1 MNKQAMD
8 RLREQ
13 IRLKQLRSAVAQ
25 VIGKEADII
34 QSEGAA
40 LMGEL
45 SQKLEHISDSQPT
58 EEIEVPYNPK
68 QQEFIDDLCSGQP
81 VALTGPAGSGK
92 TTAVKGGIR
101 RLMKEGKIPPIRN
114 STHDWILPGSPGVVC
129 CAFTNKAVE
138 NMKKVLPKEL
148 RPNCITIHKL
158 LEYKPEYFET
168 PDPVTGM
175 NKKTM
180 QFIPSRH
187 EGNPLP
193 SDIKVIFIDEA
204 TMVAVDL
211 WNRLADAICHKVQIV
226 LIGDIQQLPPVF
238 GKPIFIYAM
247 QHGIK
252 KVELTE
258 VHRQALESPIISLA
272 HKILDGK
279 QIPVLKL
286 PELNYEGEHGKLL
299 VKPWKKKLSDTGAL
313 KMMGMFLPEM
323 IDAGSYDPL
332 NDVILCPFHKPG
344 TFGCTE
350 LNKIVA
356 NHLVKLERAKL
367 SDLVVKAADPAE
379 IEKQEELCKVH
390 EVIAGI
396 AKKYFRVGE
405 KVLYQKTEWYITS
418 IRKNSKYLGK
428 PARMASTSLDYN
440 GIEDDPLKA
449 FRDDEGHLLD
459 KTVEDVDALLAS
471 MNLDSKEDETGSRA
485 ASHVIT
491 VYSEALGMEDT
502 LESAGAVNTLDL
514 GYAITIHKSQGS
526 EYPRVLFLT
535 HESNANMLF
544 RELIYTGVTR
554 AKTELIIVCPPN
566 MFVQGINTQ
575 RLPGKTLEDKI
586 AAFDRA
592 CQLQKGASAEQPDK
606 LYLFKASEVA

>member
-1 MNKQAMD
+1 MNKQALD

-13 IRLKQLRSAVAQ
+13 IRLKQLKSAVAQ
-25 VIGKEADII
+25 VIGKEAEVVVA
-34 QSEGAA
+34 EGAA
-40 LMGEL
+40 FMNHLE
-45 SQKLEHISDSQPT
+45 QKLAHITDT
-58 EEIEVPYNPK
+58 NEGIFHENEVPYNLK
-68 QQEFIDDLCSGQP
+68 QQEFIDSLCSGMP

-101 RLMKEGKIPPIRN
+101 RLMKEGRILPIKN

-158 LEYKPEYFET
+158 LEYKPEYFEVL
-168 PDPVTGM
+168 DEATGT

-211 WNRLADAICHKVQIV
+211 WNKLADAICHEVQIV

-272 HKILDGK
+272 HKILEGK

-286 PELNYEGEHGKLL
+286 PELNYDGEHGKLL
-299 VKPWKKKLSDTGAL
+299 IKPWKKKLSDIAAL
-313 KMMGMFLPEM
+313 KMMGMFLPEL
-323 IDAGSYDPL
+323 IDAGSYDPV
-332 NDVILCPFHKPG
+332 NDVILCPFNKS
-344 TFGCTE
+344 FGCVE

-356 NHLVKLERAKL
+356 NHLVKLERKKL
-367 SDLVVKAADPAE
+367 GGMEKDSSDAYA
-379 IEKQEELCKVH
+379 KQEELCKVS
-390 EVIAGI
+390 EIVAGI
-396 AKKYFRVGE
+396 NKKYFRVGE

-418 IRKNSKYLGK
+418 INRNSKYLGK
-428 PARMASTSLDYN
+428 LPRSASTTLDYN
-440 GIEDDPLKA
+440 GIEDDPLKS
-449 FRDDEGHLLD
+449 FKDDEGHLLD

-471 MNLDSKEDETGSRA
+471 MNLDGKEEEGVGRA

-491 VYSEALGMEDT
+491 VYSEQLDMTDT
-502 LESAGAVNTLDL
+502 LETAGEIGNLDL
-514 GYAITIHKSQGS
+514 GYAITVHKSQGS
-526 EYPRVLFLT
+526 EYRRVLFIT

-554 AKTELIIVCPPN
+554 AKEELIIICPPN

-592 CQLQKGASAEQPDK
+592 CQLQKGMAAESPEK
-606 LYLFKASEVA
+606 LHLFKVA